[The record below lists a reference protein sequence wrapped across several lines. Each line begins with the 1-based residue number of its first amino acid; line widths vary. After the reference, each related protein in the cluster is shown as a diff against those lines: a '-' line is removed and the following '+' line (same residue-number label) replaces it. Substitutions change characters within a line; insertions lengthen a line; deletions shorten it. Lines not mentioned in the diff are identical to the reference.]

1 MLRRQE
7 IKDVKCGLP
16 VGRKERMISGLD
28 GSIISLKKV
37 EHKKLNTNENI
48 TRYHLYAPSSVLFFN
63 PN

>member
-16 VGRKERMISGLD
+16 VGRKEGISGLD

-37 EHKKLNTNENI
+37 ENKK
-48 TRYHLYAPSSVLFFN
+48 
-63 PN
+63 